1 MLNAWLPELPEAKVA
16 AHWRIPKSLKP
27 ASKVTGCATEF
38 NAHQRIPNSLK
49 PVSKVTGCATE
60 FNAHQRILNSL
71 KPVSKV
77 TGCATEFNAH
87 QRLPSSPKHDRRLT
101 SCGKVRITDLPEPPE
116 ALRTLLDGSSP
127 HSAEFMQ
134 RVVRMTNVTIEELLQ
149 FDAWLPEL
157 LEAKVAAHWRI
168 PNSLKPASKVTGC
181 ATEFNAHQRIPNS
194 LKPVSKMTGCATEF
208 NAHQRILNSLKP
220 VSKVT
225 GCATEFNAH
234 QTPQQ
239 SQTRQEADQ
248 LRYFRQRASTW
259 ADMLNAAFHYN
270 PALNYEQ
277 FTFLQIGHMDKQ
289 CLHCTAFKY
298 NGERPG
304 MCCSA
309 GKVKIPD
316 LPEPPEAL
324 RTLLDGSSPHSA
336 EFMQRVL
343 HYNNAFQMTSFRCG
357 SRVVLPGYMPTFK
370 VQGQVYHRICSVL
383 PPLNSDSRQLQP
395 AFLQVF
401 FIGDSSAEVATRH
414 RNFPIT
420 KPHIVSILQD
430 MLHRHNPYVHLFKA
444 SIEKMPSPDYKLV
457 IKADK
462 APPGHHP
469 RTFNAPTINEVAIVI
484 VQENCDRRDIVLS
497 KRGSG
502 VQRINEFHRSYDALQ
517 YPLVFWN
524 GQDGYHF
531 HIPQL
536 IDGVPSAHKTVSCM
550 DFYASLL
557 MIRSR
562 NPGITNWLLA
572 FGDLT
577 HQILVDIYAKVES
590 ERLHY
595 ISAIKLNFV
604 QPNTSL
610 C

>member
-1 MLNAWLPELPEAKVA
+1 MEIEE
-16 AHWRIPKSLKP
+16 SLL
-27 ASKVTGCATEF
+27 VYMVDEEDLGD
-38 NAHQRIPNSLK
+38 
-49 PVSKVTGCATE
+49 
-60 FNAHQRILNSL
+60 
-71 KPVSKV
+71 
-77 TGCATEFNAH
+77 
-87 QRLPSSPKHDRRLT
+87 DRRHIFKFNHLIRYA
-101 SCGKVRITDLPEPPE
+101 SQNASAIGVRTP
-116 ALRTLLDGSSP
+116 AARRMAARAARGQSSRTLENPQQSQARLQSDWLR
-127 HSAEFMQ
+127 HSVQ
-134 RVVRMTNVTIEELLQ
+134 R
-149 FDAWLPEL
+149 
-157 LEAKVAAHWRI
+157 
-168 PNSLKPASKVTGC
+168 AS
-181 ATEFNAHQRIPNS
+181 E
-194 LKPVSKMTGCATEF
+194 
-208 NAHQRILNSLKP
+208 
-220 VSKVT
+220 
-225 GCATEFNAH
+225 
-234 QTPQQ
+234 TPQQ
-239 SQTRQEADQ
+239 SQTRQEADR
-248 LRYFRQRASTW
+248 LRHFRQRASTW
-259 ADMLNAAFHYN
+259 ADMLNAAYHYN
-270 PALNYEQ
+270 PALNYNQ

-309 GKVKIPD
+309 GKVRIPD

-336 EFMQRVL
+336 EFMQRVR
-343 HYNNAFQMTSFRCG
+343 HYNNAFQITSFGCG

-370 VQGQVYHRICSVL
+370 VQGQVYHRIGSVL

-395 AFLQVF
+395 AFLQVL
-401 FIGDSSAEVATRH
+401 FIGDSSAEVTTRH

-430 MLHRHNPYVHLFKA
+430 MLHRHNPYVHLFKT
-444 SIEKMPSPDYKLV
+444 SIEKMPFPDYKLV

-469 RTFNAPTINEVAIVI
+469 RTFNTPTINEVAIVI

-517 YPLVFWN
+517 YPLVF
-524 GQDGYHF
+524 GMVKM
-531 HIPQL
+531 L

-595 ISAIKLNFV
+595 ISAHQAQLRATEYINLLDAIRTDRSHALIGRQVILPLWAV
-604 QPNTSL
+604 QGTCMSMPRIAWLTSVNMVAQTFYYIYMQS
-610 C
+610 